1 VPTLVGSLERAERVA
16 LALEA
21 RGYRSRPL
29 DLAPGPR
36 HPTVWGLAGIAVAG
50 VALLWRR

>member
-1 VPTLVGSLERAERVA
+1 MVSSLERAERVA

-21 RGYRSRPL
+21 RGYRLRAVEP
-29 DLAPGPR
+29 AEAGR
-36 HPTVWGLAGIAVAG
+36 HPIAWRVAGVAIAG